1 MLSHFALPKAR
12 SYFRASTLRSPAQAR
27 ASLRS
32 PAQARAS
39 TLALV
44 LLLSACGDD
53 SPAPAGTPANDAA
66 LPLPNDAAQTAA
78 PVATGPVLE
87 AGAQQPGAVLTP
99 DAGSSGP
106 TLIAPDAGA
115 VRDAGPI
122 VITIPTRSVV
132 CGSSEC
138 TTTNNRTCCLG
149 WSKDMGFMGA
159 PTCTTN
165 ATCTS
170 DHVMFGDTNRAV
182 VNDCDE
188 PSDCSGGQICC
199 FVRYGAP
206 VTADLF
212 SADIVG
218 PGASRLCTELSACNA
233 GMTQISGVA
242 GIPVGIQACKTAAD
256 CKDGTQC
263 VPETNDSTTTGKGG
277 SARPGVMVC
286 K

>member
-12 SYFRASTLRSPAQAR
+12 WC
-27 ASLRS
+27 
-32 PAQARAS
+32 
-39 TLALV
+39 LAPM

-53 SPAPAGTPANDAA
+53 GAAPNGTLANDAA
-66 LPLPNDAAQTAA
+66 AAFPADAAPAAA

-87 AGAQQPGAVLTP
+87 AGAQQPAPVVTP
-99 DAGSSGP
+99 DAGSTGP

-115 VRDAGPI
+115 PRDAGPI
-122 VITIPTRSVV
+122 VITIPTRSVA
-132 CGSSEC
+132 CGASEC

-149 WSKDMGFMGA
+149 WSKDMGFMGT

-165 ATCTS
+165 AACTS
-170 DHVMFGDTNRAV
+170 DHILYGDTNRAV

-188 PSDCSGGQICC
+188 PSDCSAGQICC

-212 SADIVG
+212 SPDIVG
-218 PGASRLCTELSACNA
+218 PGASRQCMELSACNA
-233 GMTQISGVA
+233 GSTQISGAA
-242 GIPVGIQACKTAAD
+242 GIPVGVQACKSAAD

-263 VPETNDSTTTGKGG
+263 VPETNDSTTTGKGA